1 MLITLIKIR
10 KSENTIRFNETGW
23 NHREKCNHKE
33 NSDTDCMLVSKDT
46 NEKLGENKLDIFIRR
61 TKESVNKLC

>member
-1 MLITLIKIR
+1 MKQVGIIEK
-10 KSENTIRFNETGW
+10 
-23 NHREKCNHKE
+23 KCNHEE

-61 TKESVNKLC
+61 TKESVSKRFV

>member
-23 NHREKCNHKE
+23 NHREKRNHKE

-46 NEKLGENKLDIFIRR
+46 NEKLGENKYLSVYDVENCRR
-61 TKESVNKLC
+61 RFV